1 MKFDLIQTRILKGVA
16 IIALTLVSVYM
27 GLGLLLGGALIN
39 GLHNATQTSTSQQGD
54 PAPTLSPAPPGGYAC
69 PNGYDP
75 AVPECATT
83 N

>member
-27 GLGLLLGGALIN
+27 GLGLLLGGALLN
-39 GLHNATQTSTSQQGD
+39 GLHHATQTSTTTSQQ
-54 PAPTLSPAPPGGYAC
+54 SPAPNVDTQC

-75 AVPECATT
+75 TVPACSGAAG